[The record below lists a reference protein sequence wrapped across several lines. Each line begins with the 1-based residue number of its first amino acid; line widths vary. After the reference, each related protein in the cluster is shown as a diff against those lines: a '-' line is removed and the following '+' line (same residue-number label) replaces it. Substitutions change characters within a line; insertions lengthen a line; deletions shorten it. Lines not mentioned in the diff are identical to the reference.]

1 MILTR
6 EQILQSDDLQPSEV
20 EVKEW
25 GGSVFVRAMDA
36 EERSDIEKRFKGRDP
51 TMDLA
56 DFRTTLVALT
66 TANEKGELLFTL
78 DDIALLKKK
87 HSNAIE
93 TIFETASA
101 KNGFTKK
108 DVEELEKN
116 SESDPNEDSLSI

>member
-25 GGSVFVRAMDA
+25 GGSVFVRAMNA

-66 TANEKGELLFTL
+66 TVDEKGELLFTL

-93 TIFETASA
+93 TIFEMASA

-116 SESDPNEDSLSI
+116 SESGPNEDSLSI